1 MTPFKTLAQ
10 TPCLRRYFLFR
21 YYKIQ
26 YKMGKI
32 YLFKLF
38 GVTYKKIFL
47 RLLTE
52 QNQII
57 LKYFVTHVDL
67 TPPEFTPC

>member
-1 MTPFKTLAQ
+1 
-10 TPCLRRYFLFR
+10 
-21 YYKIQ
+21 
-26 YKMGKI
+26 MGKI